1 MHMFRVFKP
10 LPVRGW
16 ELYVNQDCVQRDIT
30 SDLLFDLFM
39 CIMFVG
45 VCLVDGNGLFAQ
57 SSGNRMLFSALPSNQ
72 KRKKKKKI
80 KKNHRS
86 VMTQA
91 AMN

>member
-30 SDLLFDLFM
+30 SDLLFDLFI

-45 VCLVDGNGLFAQ
+45 VCLEDGNGLFAQ

-72 KRKKKKKI
+72 KRGKKK
-80 KKNHRS
+80 N
-86 VMTQA
+86 
-91 AMN
+91 